1 MLLRAYVH
9 ARALARASLRRPS
22 IDAYACKPD
31 ERIASVSR
39 TIPHDHLQREIYGV
53 ALEWPLEVI
62 QAYIPVL
69 LKIVG
74 GDGEVSDMEWD
85 YLLGRA
91 RAMGI
96 PDELI
101 HSWTLI
107 DHHEVDLKSA
117 VQKLYE
123 VAGSDGSYAF
133 LYDAIKVSSA
143 DGYHEAERELLL
155 AAAETLEIPLALVQQ
170 IEALVRIEEQ
180 VRRMRVELLYP
191 QRTKFHNG

>member
-1 MLLRAYVH
+1 M
-9 ARALARASLRRPS
+9 
-22 IDAYACKPD
+22 
-31 ERIASVSR
+31 
-39 TIPHDHLQREIYGV
+39 QREIYGV
-53 ALEWPLEVI
+53 AIEWPLEVI

-74 GDGEVSDMEWD
+74 GDGEVSDAEWD
-85 YLLGRA
+85 YLLGRG

-96 PDELI
+96 PDELL
-101 HSWTLI
+101 HSWTRI
-107 DHHEVDLKSA
+107 DHREVDLKAA
-117 VQKLYE
+117 VQRLYE

-143 DGYHEAERELLL
+143 DGYHESERALLL

-170 IEALVRIEEQ
+170 IEALVRVEEQ

-191 QRTKFHNG
+191 QRTKFHQDQDQGQDQG